1 MKTFENFNKEPIPSF
16 IFSFAIETGDDE
28 YKSVIGIIPFLSEPE
43 YEEDDRSDM
52 DEKIID
58 ACAEHNLESQPYG
71 VHDVSGC
78 ILLSN
83 LVVYS
88 STIGNRRPRFAR
100 SNGMYLFD
108 SFLVV
113 NILLL
118 VWDSL
123 LVTTKPYK
131 NS

>member
-58 ACAEHNLESQPYG
+58 ACAEHNLESEPYG
-71 VHDVSGC
+71 VHDVSGGQ
-78 ILLSN
+78 IEEVDGVEYEAIFGFDTYEVEEDKIQELMNIWKNIFDNELGF
-83 LVVYS
+83 
-88 STIGNRRPRFAR
+88 TTGNVIIVEIT
-100 SNGMYLFD
+100 D
-108 SFLVV
+108 
-113 NILLL
+113 
-118 VWDSL
+118 
-123 LVTTKPYK
+123 
-131 NS
+131 